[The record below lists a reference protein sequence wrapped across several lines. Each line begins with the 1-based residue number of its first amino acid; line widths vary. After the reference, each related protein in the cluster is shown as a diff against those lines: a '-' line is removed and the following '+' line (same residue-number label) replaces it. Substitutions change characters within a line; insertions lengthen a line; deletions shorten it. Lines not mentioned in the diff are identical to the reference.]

1 MQFLRR
7 FSRAPTAHRAC
18 SSARRCPQNTPM
30 SLFEI
35 QKHLKDK
42 IGGNLATLIRV
53 LSLFDCKREGH
64 IQQHEFRRILDN
76 YGIHLAGEEF
86 QRLRNHYSP
95 NNNSTISYEL
105 FLDKLGFSLR

>member
-1 MQFLRR
+1 MPL
-7 FSRAPTAHRAC
+7 
-18 SSARRCPQNTPM
+18 
-30 SLFEI
+30 LF
-35 QKHLKDK
+35 

-53 LSLFDCKREGH
+53 FDCKREGH

-76 YGIHLAGEEF
+76 YGIHLTDKEF

-105 FLDKLGFSLR
+105 FLDKLGFGDSCNFKIAPVCAKIEVSSRGTTPPERIK